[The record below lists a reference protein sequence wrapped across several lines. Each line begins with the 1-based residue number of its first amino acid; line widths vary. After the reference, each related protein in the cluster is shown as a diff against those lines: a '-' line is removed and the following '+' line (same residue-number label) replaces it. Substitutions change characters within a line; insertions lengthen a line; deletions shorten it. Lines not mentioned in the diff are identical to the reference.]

1 MATER
6 MISSHLST
14 KSRDP
19 RVAALRGWHGF
30 VISDL
35 SESLMGN
42 WNSPRRIKVTIYL
55 VS

>member
-6 MISSHLST
+6 MVSSHLST
-14 KSRDP
+14 KSRVP
-19 RVAALRGWHGF
+19 RVAALRRWRGS

-35 SESLMGN
+35 AESLMGN
-42 WNSPRRIKVTIYL
+42 WNSPRRIKGKIYL